1 MPIGTRERALMAQ
14 AVRAPSSHNT
24 QPWCFRVGAAI
35 IDLLADRR
43 RALAV
48 NDPHD
53 RELVISCG
61 AALMTLRV
69 AAAARGIALAIER
82 APDPAEP
89 TWLARVRL
97 GAGDA
102 DALSASEA
110 LAGLDRMIARRR
122 TLRADFSALAIAP
135 DLVGQLIEAAAAEGA
150 WLRPVPAGAHRAQV
164 AELVAEGDRRQWAN
178 RHWRRELAAW
188 MRPRHQG
195 LGLGLPTLIAPIA
208 RWAVAGF
215 DLGGRVAAQDRRL
228 TEEAP
233 LLLLLGTDADA
244 PSAWL
249 RAGEAL
255 QRVLLLACAQG
266 LQAGY
271 LNQPIQVA
279 ELRPQLQAV
288 TGGGSAQILLRL
300 GYPDKLPAAS
310 ARQPVAAVV
319 VDAPVP
325 STDHDDGGASE

>member
-1 MPIGTRERALMAQ
+1 MRIGPREQSLIGQ
-14 AVRAPSSHNT
+14 AVLAPSSHNT
-24 QPWCFRVGAAI
+24 QPWRFRVGAAF

-69 AAAARGIALAIER
+69 AAATRGIALAIER
-82 APDPAEP
+82 LPDPAEP
-89 TWLARVRL
+89 SWLARVRL
-97 GAGDA
+97 GAVDA
-102 DALSASEA
+102 DTPSASDA
-110 LAGLDRMIARRR
+110 LAALDRLIARRR
-122 TLRADFSALAIAP
+122 TLRTGFSARAIEP
-135 DLVGQLIEAAAAEGA
+135 DLADQLVEAAAAEGA
-150 WLRPVPAGAHRAQV
+150 WLRPVPAGALRAQV
-164 AELVAEGDRRQWAN
+164 AELVADGDRRQWAN
-178 RHWRRELAAW
+178 RHWRRELAGW

-195 LGLGLPTLIAPIA
+195 LGLGVPTLIAPIA

-215 DLGGRVAAQDRRL
+215 DLGGRVGAQDRRL
-228 TEEAP
+228 TEAAP
-233 LLLLLGTDADA
+233 LLLLLGTDEDA

-255 QRVLLLACAQG
+255 QRVLLLACAGG

-279 ELRPQLQAV
+279 ELRPRLQSV

-300 GYPDKLPAAS
+300 GYPDKAPAAS
-310 ARQPVAAVV
+310 ARQPIAAVIEE
-319 VDAPVP
+319 PVP
-325 STDHDDGGASE
+325 STDDVDRGAAE